1 MRPHGKAVSGIWKIM
16 WCVWVLLFVFNF
28 APIPLLDLD
37 LFTNTE
43 FDIPVKDNS
52 LKFNADDAFQ
62 MTREFVTQ
70 FPSRLFGSLEARQ
83 STGYL
88 TDRLEAMGYEV
99 EYSHYDGRIGKSQQ
113 AGRNVLALKRGKTDE
128 ILVIMAHFDTA
139 RPTVQGA
146 SKNGAAVGV
155 LLELADLFSM
165 EQTDHSL
172 LFAFTDGGEWGS
184 TGARELTLNYAGKDR
199 VVAALS
205 LDHVAPGNLAGFQL
219 GVTGQ
224 LRGSTDPRLVKVVEK
239 AIGFPVESSES
250 RYAKILERAFM
261 ISSSDHG
268 PFLREGITSFNL
280 GSYSTNGKWEAGILH
295 SSEDVI
301 DNLKVGSIEQFGRTA
316 EKTVRLID
324 GMKQISDGA
333 SMGELSERVQNAMFY
348 FMLLMPVLFSWC
360 VCPPTKGCRQYF
372 AWSRIGRELM
382 ALSITCIPLF
392 LIYFGIRLAYAAR
405 QFPLYDLYPATA
417 KDPAMSHPPAQPLL
431 IIAAAVLFAA
441 IMVWI
446 IGRYF
451 LKEWGTP
458 DGVNSKTAL
467 MAVMAVIVL
476 LALIYNPFWAI
487 VFLLFPAMAWSAMG
501 TTFHP
506 NKINLSLKRIGNFIL
521 VLIPMIPAFSAL
533 GWLARQL
540 GMGWNFYWYQTLALA
555 TGLFSP
561 YAFFLAAITIA
572 VGIRFLVI
580 SRIPLQR
587 V

>member
-1 MRPHGKAVSGIWKIM
+1 MRSHGKAVPGIWKIM
-16 WCVWVLLFVFNF
+16 WGVWVLLFVFNF
-28 APIPLLDLD
+28 VPTASLDLD
-37 LFTNTE
+37 LFTNTK
-43 FDIPVKDNS
+43 FDIPSNDNA

-62 MTREFVTQ
+62 MTGEFVTQ
-70 FPSRLFGSLEARQ
+70 FPRRLFGSLEARQ

-113 AGRNVLALKRGKTDE
+113 AGRNVLALKRGETDE
-128 ILVIMAHFDTA
+128 ILVIAAHFDTA

-146 SKNGAAVGV
+146 SKNGSAVGV
-155 LLELADLFSM
+155 LLELAELFSK
-165 EQTDHSL
+165 EKTYRSL
-172 LFAFTDGGEWGS
+172 LFAFTDGGEWGA
-184 TGARELTLNYAGKDR
+184 TGARELSLNYAGKDR
-199 VVAALS
+199 IVAALS

-219 GVTGQ
+219 GRIGQ
-224 LRGSTDPRLVKVVEK
+224 LQGSTYPWLVKSVEK
-239 AIGFPVESSES
+239 AIGLPAKSSDA
-250 RYAKILERAFM
+250 RYTKILEKAFM

-268 PFLREGITSFNL
+268 PFLRVGIPSLNL
-280 GSYSTNGKWEAGILH
+280 GSYSTDRKWEAEILH
-295 SSEDVI
+295 SSGDVI
-301 DNLKVGSIEQFGRTA
+301 NNLKIESIEQFGRAA

-324 GMKQISDGA
+324 GIKQISDGA
-333 SMGELSERVQNAMFY
+333 STGELSERVRSMALY
-348 FMLLMPVLFSWC
+348 FLLLMPVLFSWC
-360 VCPPTKGCRQYF
+360 VHPPLKGCRQYLD
-372 AWSRIGRELM
+372 WSRIGRELM

-405 QFPLYDLYPATA
+405 QFPLYDLYPAIA
-417 KDPAMSHPPAQPLL
+417 KDPAMLQPPFQPLF

-441 IMVWI
+441 VMVWI

-467 MAVMAVIVL
+467 MAALTVIVL

-487 VFLLFPAMAWSAMG
+487 VFLLLPTMAWAAVG

-506 NKINLSLKRIGNFIL
+506 DTTSLSGKRIVNFVLI
-521 VLIPMIPAFSAL
+521 LIPMIPTFFAL

-561 YAFFLAAITIA
+561 YAFFLSAVTIA

-580 SRIPLQR
+580 NMNLQHR